1 MAGFSR
7 LTRAQLDQLAGEFGI
22 DASGYKNA
30 DELRSALEDE
40 VDADELSTAAASLE
54 GTNAEEPAE
63 PVEDRDVDA
72 AGADIA
78 SSTSTGNDETFEAAD
93 ATDGTRREVTNPDG
107 EKVFVTVIDET
118 DAGTVVRE
126 DGTNRRFTL

>member
-7 LTRAQLDQLAGEFGI
+7 LNRAQLDQLAGQFNV
-22 DASGYKNA
+22 NA
-30 DELRSALEDE
+30 DEYERADDLRAALQDQ
-40 VDADELSTAAASLE
+40 VDAEELSTAAASLE

-78 SSTSTGNDETFEAAD
+78 SSTSTGNDQTFDAAD
-93 ATDGTRREVTNPDG
+93 TTDGTRREVTNPDG